1 MNSLMSQESSLYIA
15 LRELFRSG
23 RTMSYVLT
31 LAALAGLYACLP
43 MVKEMSIYHE
53 MGDTAPELHAA
64 LSLIV
69 GWLLVFRTNTAHAR
83 WWEARTLWGALINAS
98 RNLALKVSR
107 LGTVSAND
115 KHLVRQLIIDFAMA
129 LKLHLRQEP
138 AAQVLTR
145 GFSTQ
150 AANKQINY
158 PLAEPEPASPL
169 HVPLAIAGEIY
180 RLMGEWK
187 ASGSIDGDE
196 LRVIDAEALRLMDI
210 CGACE
215 RIQKTRIVRSYR
227 VFARQ
232 VVLLFLLTL
241 PWGIVEDFGWW
252 TIPLTAMTA
261 YFMLGLEIVA
271 EHVEE
276 PFGYDDDD
284 LDLEGMCRTIDTSV
298 NEIFA

>member
-1 MNSLMSQESSLYIA
+1 MTFS

-23 RTMSYVLT
+23 RTLSYVTT
-31 LAALAGLYACLP
+31 LAAMAGLYACLP
-43 MVKEMSIYHE
+43 MVKELSPYRDV
-53 MGDTAPELHAA
+53 GDTAPELHAA

-98 RNLALKVSR
+98 RNLSLKVSR
-107 LGTVSAND
+107 LGSISADD
-115 KHLVRQLIIDFAMA
+115 KQRVRQLIIDFALA

-138 AAQVLTR
+138 AAQGLMSTL
-145 GFSTQ
+145 STQ
-150 AANKQINY
+150 PIGQTVNH
-158 PLAEPEPASPL
+158 PRPEPELASQK
-169 HVPLAIAGEIY
+169 HVPMAIVDEIY
-180 RLMGEWK
+180 RLLGQWK
-187 ASGSIDGDE
+187 ASGVIDGDE

-215 RIQKTRIVRSYR
+215 RIQKTRIIRSYR

-276 PFGYDDDD
+276 
-284 LDLEGMCRTIDTSV
+284 LLATTMTTS
-298 NEIFA
+298 I

>member
-1 MNSLMSQESSLYIA
+1 MA
-15 LRELFRSG
+15 LPLSEYFRSG
-23 RTMSYVLT
+23 RTLSYVMT
-31 LAALAGLYACLP
+31 LAALTGLYACLP
-43 MVKEMSIYHE
+43 MIRDMSSFRD
-53 MGDTAPELHAA
+53 MGDSAPEIHAA

-83 WWEARTLWGALINAS
+83 WWEARTLWGSLINAS
-98 RNLALKVSR
+98 RNLSLKVSR
-107 LGTVSAND
+107 LGSVSADD
-115 KHLVRQLIIDFAMA
+115 KQLVRQLIIDFAIS

-138 AAQVLTR
+138 AAQGMMSGL
-145 GFSTQ
+145 STQ
-150 AANKQINY
+150 IQNKRVNE
-158 PLAEPEPASPL
+158 PLAEPESTSPV
-169 HVPLAIAGEIY
+169 HVPLAIAAEIY
-180 RLMGEWK
+180 RLMGHWK
-187 ASGSIDGDE
+187 ATRAIDGDE

-241 PWGIVEDFGWW
+241 PWGIVQEFGWW
-252 TIPLTAMTA
+252 TVPLTAMTA

-284 LDLEGMCRTIDTSV
+284 LDLEGMCRTISNSV

>member
-1 MNSLMSQESSLYIA
+1 MPLAMSM
-15 LRELFRSG
+15 RELFRSG
-23 RTMSYVLT
+23 RTLSYVMT
-31 LAALAGLYACLP
+31 LAAVAGLYACLP

-83 WWEARTLWGALINAS
+83 WWEARTLWGALVNAS
-98 RNLALKVSR
+98 RNLALKVAR
-107 LGTVSAND
+107 LGSISTTD
-115 KHLVRQLIIDFAMA
+115 KQVVRHLIIDFAMA

-138 AAQVLTR
+138 AAQSFMSGL
-145 GFSTQ
+145 STQ
-150 AANKQINY
+150 SRDQSINY
-158 PLAEPEPASPL
+158 PLAEPETTKGT
-169 HVPLAIAGEIY
+169 HVPLAIANEIY
-180 RLMGEWK
+180 RLMGSWK
-187 ASGSIDGDE
+187 ATGVIDGDE

-252 TIPLTAMTA
+252 TVPLTAMTA

-284 LDLEGMCRTIDTSV
+284 LDLDGLCRTIDKSV
-298 NEIFA
+298 SEIL

>member
-1 MNSLMSQESSLYIA
+1 M
-15 LRELFRSG
+15 
-23 RTMSYVLT
+23 T
-31 LAALAGLYACLP
+31 LAGVAGLYACLP
-43 MVKEMSIYHE
+43 MVKEMSAYRDV
-53 MGDTAPELHAA
+53 GDTAPELHAA

-107 LGTVSAND
+107 LGNVPAND
-115 KHLVRQLIIDFAMA
+115 KQLVRQLIIDFAIA
-129 LKLHLRQEP
+129 LKRHLRQEP
-138 AAQVLTR
+138 AAEVQFSGL
-145 GFSTQ
+145 STQ
-150 AANKQINY
+150 PANQRVNH
-158 PLAEPEPASPL
+158 PLAEPQPANQN
-169 HVPLAIAGEIY
+169 HVPLAIASEIY
-180 RLMGEWK
+180 RLMGQWK
-187 ASGSIDGDE
+187 ASAAIDGDE

-252 TIPLTAMTA
+252 TVPLTAMTA

-284 LDLEGMCRTIDTSV
+284 LDLEGMCRTIDLSV
-298 NEIFA
+298 NEIFG

>member
-1 MNSLMSQESSLYIA
+1 MSIS

-23 RTMSYVLT
+23 RTLSYVMT
-31 LAALAGLYACLP
+31 LAVLAGLYACLP
-43 MVKEMSIYHE
+43 MIKEMSPYHA

-107 LGTVSAND
+107 LGSVTAND
-115 KHLVRQLIIDFAMA
+115 KHLARQLIIDFAMA

-138 AAQVLTR
+138 AAQMLMKALSTR
-145 GFSTQ
+145 PTDK
-150 AANKQINY
+150 KQNY
-158 PLAEPEPASPL
+158 PLAEPEPASPM
-169 HVPLAIAGEIY
+169 HVPLAIAAEIY

-187 ASGSIDGDE
+187 AAGVIDGDE

-252 TIPLTAMTA
+252 TIPMTSMTA

-284 LDLEGMCRTIDTSV
+284 LDLEGMCRTIDNSV

>member
-1 MNSLMSQESSLYIA
+1 MPYHF
-15 LRELFRSG
+15 REFFRSG
-23 RTMSYVLT
+23 RTLSYVLT

-43 MVKEMSIYHE
+43 LAKEMSIFR
-53 MGDTAPELHAA
+53 DTGKSAPELHAA

-107 LGTVSAND
+107 LGSISND
-115 KHLVRQLIIDFAMA
+115 DKRSVEKLIADFAVA
-129 LKLHLRQEP
+129 LKHHLRQEP
-138 AAQVLTR
+138 AAQSMIQGLTSR
-145 GFSTQ
+145 PVDRIGNQ
-150 AANKQINY
+150 
-158 PLAEPEPASPL
+158 PLAEPEPANPK
-169 HVPLAIAGEIY
+169 HVPLAISAEIY
-180 RLMGEWK
+180 RLMGKWK
-187 ASGSIDGDE
+187 ASGVIDGDE

-241 PWGIVEDFGWW
+241 PWGIVQSFGWW
-252 TIPLTAMTA
+252 TVPLTAMTA

-284 LDLEGMCRTIDTSV
+284 LDLEGMCRTIENSV
-298 NEIFA
+298 KEIFG

>member
-1 MNSLMSQESSLYIA
+1 M
-15 LRELFRSG
+15 
-23 RTMSYVLT
+23 T
-31 LAALAGLYACLP
+31 LACVAGLYACLP
-43 MVKEMSIYHE
+43 MVKEMSVYRDV
-53 MGDTAPELHAA
+53 GDTAPELHAA

-98 RNLALKVSR
+98 RNLALKVAR
-107 LGTVSAND
+107 LGNVPADD
-115 KHLVRQLIIDFAMA
+115 KQVVRQLIIDFAIA
-129 LKLHLRQEP
+129 LKRHLRQEP
-138 AAQVLTR
+138 AAPVQLN
-145 GFSTQ
+145 GLSTQ
-150 AANKQINY
+150 PPNQQVNH
-158 PLAEPEPASPL
+158 PLAEPQPANPN
-169 HVPLAIAGEIY
+169 HVPLAIASEIY
-180 RLMGEWK
+180 RLMGQWK
-187 ASGSIDGDE
+187 ANAAIDGDE

-252 TIPLTAMTA
+252 TVPLTAMTA

-284 LDLEGMCRTIDTSV
+284 LDLEGMCRTIDLSV
-298 NEIFA
+298 NEIFAA

>member
-1 MNSLMSQESSLYIA
+1 MFNS

-23 RTMSYVLT
+23 RTLSYVMT
-31 LAALAGLYACLP
+31 LAVLAGLYACLP
-43 MVKEMSIYHE
+43 MIKEMSPYHD
-53 MGDTAPELHAA
+53 MGDAAPELHAA

-107 LGTVSAND
+107 LGSVTAND
-115 KHLVRQLIIDFAMA
+115 KHLARQLIIDFAMA

-138 AAQVLTR
+138 AAQMLMKALSTR
-145 GFSTQ
+145 P
-150 AANKQINY
+150 AEKQQNY
-158 PLAEPEPASPL
+158 PLAEPEPASPM
-169 HVPLAIAGEIY
+169 HVPLAIAAEIY
-180 RLMGEWK
+180 RLMGQWK
-187 ASGSIDGDE
+187 ASGAIDGDE

-252 TIPLTAMTA
+252 TIPMTAMTA

-284 LDLEGMCRTIDTSV
+284 LDLEGMCRTIDNSV

>member
-1 MNSLMSQESSLYIA
+1 MPYHF
-15 LRELFRSG
+15 REFFRSG
-23 RTMSYVLT
+23 RTLSYVLM
-31 LAALAGLYACLP
+31 LAGLAGLYACLP
-43 MVKEMSIYHE
+43 LAKEMSIFR
-53 MGDTAPELHAA
+53 DTGKAAPELHAA

-69 GWLLVFRTNTAHAR
+69 GWLLVFRTNTAYAR

-98 RNLALKVSR
+98 RNLGLKVSR
-107 LGTVSAND
+107 LGSVSND
-115 KHLVRQLIIDFAMA
+115 DKQVVRQLIIDFAIS
-129 LKLHLRQEP
+129 LKHHLRQEP
-138 AAQVLTR
+138 AAPGLMQSLRSSAEGQTV
-145 GFSTQ
+145 
-150 AANKQINY
+150 NH
-158 PLAEPEPASPL
+158 PLSEPEPTSPH
-169 HVPLAIAGEIY
+169 HVPLAISAEIY
-180 RLMGEWK
+180 RLMGKWK
-187 ASGSIDGDE
+187 ATGAIDGDE

-241 PWGIVEDFGWW
+241 PWGIVQSFGWW
-252 TIPLTAMTA
+252 TVPLTAMTA

-284 LDLEGMCRTIDTSV
+284 LDLEGMCRTIDKSL
-298 NEIFA
+298 NEIIA

>member
-1 MNSLMSQESSLYIA
+1 MLQA

-23 RTMSYVLT
+23 RTLSYVMT
-31 LAALAGLYACLP
+31 LACLAGLYACLP
-43 MVKEMSIYHE
+43 MAKELSSFRD

-107 LGTVSAND
+107 LGSVSAND
-115 KHLVRQLIIDFAMA
+115 KQLVRQLIIDFAIA

-138 AAQVLTR
+138 AAQSVIDAL
-145 GFSTQ
+145 STQ
-150 AANKQINY
+150 NPAQTINH
-158 PLAEPEPASPL
+158 PRAEPEPANRS
-169 HVPLAIAGEIY
+169 HIPLAIANEIY
-180 RLMGEWK
+180 RLMGNWK
-187 ASGSIDGDE
+187 TTGAIDGDE

-241 PWGIVEDFGWW
+241 PWGIVHDFGWW

-261 YFMLGLEIVA
+261 YFMLGLEVVA

-276 PFGYDDDD
+276 PFGHDDDD
-284 LDLEGMCRTIDTSV
+284 LDLDGMCRTIDHSV
-298 NEIFA
+298 NEIFS

>member
-1 MNSLMSQESSLYIA
+1 MPFHI
-15 LRELFRSG
+15 RELFRSG
-23 RTMSYVLT
+23 RTLSYVMT
-31 LAALAGLYACLP
+31 LACVAGLYACLP
-43 MVKEMSIYHE
+43 MAKELSAYRDV
-53 MGDTAPELHAA
+53 GDTAPELHAA

-83 WWEARTLWGALINAS
+83 WWEARTLWGGLINAS

-107 LGTVSAND
+107 LGNVPAED
-115 KHLVRQLIIDFAMA
+115 KGSVCRLIIDFAIA
-129 LKLHLRQEP
+129 LKRHLRQEP
-138 AAQVLTR
+138 AA
-145 GFSTQ
+145 
-150 AANKQINY
+150 
-158 PLAEPEPASPL
+158 PLPVCGLSSQSPHQSDNHPVAEPQPSNQH
-169 HVPLAIAGEIY
+169 HVPLAIASEIY
-180 RLMGEWK
+180 RLMGQWK
-187 ASGSIDGDE
+187 ANASIDGDE

-241 PWGIVEDFGWW
+241 PWGIVQDFGWW
-252 TIPLTAMTA
+252 TVPLTAMTA

-284 LDLEGMCRTIDTSV
+284 LDLEGMCRTIELSV
-298 NEIFA
+298 NEIFAA

>member
-1 MNSLMSQESSLYIA
+1 MPFHI
-15 LRELFRSG
+15 RELFRSG
-23 RTMSYVLT
+23 RTLSYVMT
-31 LAALAGLYACLP
+31 LAGVAGLYACLP
-43 MVKEMSIYHE
+43 MVKEMSAYRDV
-53 MGDTAPELHAA
+53 GDTAPELHAA

-107 LGTVSAND
+107 LGNVPAND
-115 KHLVRQLIIDFAMA
+115 KQLVRQLIIDFAIA
-129 LKLHLRQEP
+129 LKRHLRQEP
-138 AAQVLTR
+138 AAEVQFSGL
-145 GFSTQ
+145 STQ
-150 AANKQINY
+150 PANQRVNH
-158 PLAEPEPASPL
+158 PLAEPQPANQN
-169 HVPLAIAGEIY
+169 HVPLAIASEIY
-180 RLMGEWK
+180 RLMGQWK
-187 ASGSIDGDE
+187 ASAAIDGDE

-252 TIPLTAMTA
+252 TVPLTAMTA

-284 LDLEGMCRTIDTSV
+284 LDLEGMCRTIDLSV
-298 NEIFA
+298 NEIFG